1 MTDFSRRGFLFSAAA
16 ELVPYPPVLA
26 QMVEYA
32 KAGVLESAVL
42 RVESHGRLYER
53 AFGKARVDSPFLIAS
68 ITKPMTATAA
78 MILCERG
85 RLSLDDLASKHLPG
99 VDKRLTLR
107 HLLTHTSGLPD
118 MLPDNDD
125 LRRRNAPLSEFVK
138 GAMKV
143 PLAFEP
149 GTKVQYQSMGI
160 LLAAEIVERV
170 SKRPLREFLHDELFK
185 PLGMSRTALGMGK
198 YKMTDVVRSQVE
210 PTPETTHWDWNS
222 AYWRDLGAPW
232 GGAHS
237 TAADIAAF
245 LRAFAKPLGKPV
257 SKATARMMTSNQATG
272 LTPGWGIGWS
282 VSPKPFG
289 HSGSTGTLC
298 WADMENQRDT
308 IFVLLTSLP
317 AAISNKLII
326 DPVSK
331 WARERM

>member
-1 MTDFSRRGFLFSAAA
+1 MIDFSRRGFMLSAAA
-16 ELVPYPPVLA
+16 ALDS
-26 QMVEYA
+26 YA
-32 KAGVLESAVL
+32 PAEAIISSAVGSGKLESAVL
-42 RVESHGRLYER
+42 RVESRGKVYEK

-85 RLSLDDLASKHLPG
+85 KLSLDDLASKHLPG

-143 PLAFEP
+143 PLEFVP

-160 LLAAEIVERV
+160 LLASEIVERV

-185 PLGMSRTALGMGK
+185 PLDMSRTALGMGK
-198 YKMTDVVRSQVE
+198 YKMSDVVRSQVD
-210 PTPETTHWDWNS
+210 PTPETKHWDWNS
-222 AYWRDLGAPW
+222 PYWRNLGAPW
-232 GGAHS
+232 GGAHA

-245 LRAFAKPLGKPV
+245 LRAFAKPVGKPV
-257 SKATARMMTSNQATG
+257 SKETARLMTSNQALG
-272 LTPGWGIGWS
+272 LKPGWGIGWN
-282 VSPKPFG
+282 VTPKPFG
-289 HSGSTGTLC
+289 HSGSTGTLS
-298 WADMENQRDT
+298 WADAEKDT
-308 IFVLLTSLP
+308 IFVMLTSLP
-317 AAISNKLII
+317 ATISNKLVI

-331 WARERM
+331 WVREAI

>member
-1 MTDFSRRGFLFSAAA
+1 MSDFSRREILLSAAA
-16 ELVPYPPVLA
+16 A
-26 QMVEYA
+26 IDSYA
-32 KAGVLESAVL
+32 PAEAIIASAVGSGKLESAVL
-42 RVESHGRLYER
+42 RVESRGKVYEK

-85 RLSLDDLASKHLPG
+85 KLSLDDLASKHLPG

-160 LLAAEIVERV
+160 LLAAEIVERS

-198 YKMTDVVRSQVE
+198 YKMSDVVRSQVD
-210 PTPETTHWDWNS
+210 PTPETKHWDWNS
-222 AYWRDLGAPW
+222 SYWRNLGAPW
-232 GGAHS
+232 GGAHA

-245 LRAFAKPLGKPV
+245 LRAFAKPSGKPV
-257 SKATARMMTSNQATG
+257 SKETARMMTSNQATG

-282 VSPKPFG
+282 VTPKPFG
-289 HSGSTGTLC
+289 HSGSTGTLS
-298 WADMENQRDT
+298 WADVEKDT
-308 IFVLLTSLP
+308 IFVILTSLP
-317 AAISNKLII
+317 AAISNKLVI

-331 WARERM
+331 WVREAI